1 MKNPIWIESLCRWFV
16 KAQRQMPWRQT
27 ADPYKIWIS
36 EVMLQQTQVKTVIE
50 YYLKFTQ
57 RFPTIKSL
65 ADANENEVLSLWSG
79 LGYYSRARNLHKG
92 AKYLLEKHQGNFP
105 QTLEEA
111 LEIPG
116 VGPYTAGAVL
126 SIAYDL
132 PVPVVD
138 GNVQRVFSRLYL
150 KTESPEK
157 LTLFFWEKA
166 RELIKNVKSSKIY
179 NQALME
185 LGATVCTK
193 YDPKC
198 GSCPINKYCEAYKQ
212 GLQNEIPRAKKRQ
225 SQKNLHWVGYLYQ
238 QGDKF
243 YLEKGKMRWWQEMWH
258 FPVEE
263 TSLKNAKKIYK
274 DAIKKNQALNR
285 HIHYVTHHKIHL
297 YPVVSQKKLKSKDW
311 FTKEEILKMPVS
323 SLVKKVVME
332 L

>member
-1 MKNPIWIESLCRWFV
+1 
-16 KAQRQMPWRQT
+16 
-27 ADPYKIWIS
+27 
-36 EVMLQQTQVKTVIE
+36 
-50 YYLKFTQ
+50 
-57 RFPTIKSL
+57 
-65 ADANENEVLSLWSG
+65 
-79 LGYYSRARNLHKG
+79 
-92 AKYLLEKHQGNFP
+92 
-105 QTLEEA
+105 
-111 LEIPG
+111 
-116 VGPYTAGAVL
+116 
-126 SIAYDL
+126 
-132 PVPVVD
+132 VPVVD